1 MYMISPITNYVGAP
15 FGIVITVITAGG
27 FSYAI
32 GAFGERAVKALY
44 DLSYKGILR

>member
-1 MYMISPITNYVGAP
+1 MYMISPIT
-15 FGIVITVITAGG
+15 
-27 FSYAI
+27 SYAI